1 MAPMAVSTDIHDGA
15 AHLGHGKSKNIK
27 FFAKLDQSWEL
38 LSDGAGKGYP
48 TSVSYLWGELT
59 VSMTSKKSTQVAAA
73 NEAEQFAVNGE
84 VGKFLRPVPRNTI
97 ASSKQL

>member
-1 MAPMAVSTDIHDGA
+1 MGRVRTLSF
-15 AHLGHGKSKNIK
+15 L
-27 FFAKLDQSWEL
+27 QSETKAGSL

-48 TSVSYLWGELT
+48 TSVSCLWGELT

-84 VGKFLRPVPRNTI
+84 VGKVLRPVPRNTI